1 MKFVLLWRTNT
12 KWQKSNEIYIQRAN
26 QKYEKNSQ
34 VFQDLFQEFMSTEV
48 VSDMSNCFHTVTE
61 VSKQSKFMHFVSG
74 PTWSY
79 MFVRIVMQ

>member
-1 MKFVLLWRTNT
+1 MT
-12 KWQKSNEIYIQRAN
+12 KKSNEVYIQRAN
-26 QKYEKNSQ
+26 QKYEKNSR
-34 VFQDLFQEFMSTEV
+34 VFQDLFQEFMSIEV
-48 VSDMSNCFHTVTE
+48 VSEMSNCFHTV